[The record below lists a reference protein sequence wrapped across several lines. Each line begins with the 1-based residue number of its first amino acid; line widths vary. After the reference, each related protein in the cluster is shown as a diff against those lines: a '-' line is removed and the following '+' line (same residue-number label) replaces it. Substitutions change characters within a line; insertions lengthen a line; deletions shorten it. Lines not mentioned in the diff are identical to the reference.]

1 MCSGGCD
8 WGGETWV
15 EGRVE
20 MGGGEGGRGARGRWL
35 RGSGSGGGETWVEGR
50 VEIGRGRSG
59 GDWEGAVEVEACRRV
74 RRQGRQIVDGDGRV
88 RGPGVCQL

>member
-1 MCSGGCD
+1 MRS
-8 WGGETWV
+8 
-15 EGRVE
+15 RVRR
-20 MGGGEGGRGARGRWL
+20 GGRERRTAARGRWL
-35 RGSGSGGGETWVEGR
+35 RGSGTGGGETWVEGR